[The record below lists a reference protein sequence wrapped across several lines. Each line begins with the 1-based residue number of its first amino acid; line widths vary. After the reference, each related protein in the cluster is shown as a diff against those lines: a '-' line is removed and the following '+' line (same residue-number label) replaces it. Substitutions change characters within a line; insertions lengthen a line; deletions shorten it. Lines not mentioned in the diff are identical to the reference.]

1 MKPAEIR
8 ALSRMLDRLDYYKLL
23 RVDPG
28 APNSEV
34 RVAYRRARRQF
45 HPDSFLS
52 SDPAVRT
59 AVDRIAKRIT
69 ESYVVLRDA
78 RRRSS
83 YDDALSKGALRYSPE
98 SEESAREAEQAKLG
112 STPNGKRFYALA
124 VEEERNGDLARAMA
138 HLKMA
143 LTFEPGNEHFESKIA
158 ELRARAKAARGDS
171 KSH

>member
-34 RVAYRRARRQF
+34 RIAYRRARREF
-45 HPDSFLS
+45 HPDAFLS
-52 SDPAVRT
+52 ADPEVRN

-69 ESYVVLRDA
+69 ESYVVLRDS

-83 YDDALSKGALRYSPE
+83 YDDSLAKGALRYTPE
-98 SEESAREAEQAKLG
+98 SEESSREASQAKLG
-112 STPNGKRFYALA
+112 STPNGKRFHALA

-143 LTFEPGNEHFESKIA
+143 LTFEPENEHFRSKIE
-158 ELRARAKAARGDS
+158 ELKARAKAARGDS